1 MCIFKKIKFFWRVR
15 AWILC
20 RCYFFPN
27 SFQGSSFMC
36 GQQQQEIYVTR
47 SKFKISFHISKND
60 GPSKKMFI
68 NLLEFLGKG
77 NCVSCTTYKIS
88 PDYQLCSF
96 FLEWNILIG
105 SCCSQKSLTPSLEH
119 VFPLFSAIKFKGS
132 RDQGCLPH
140 VLYMYTQNYL
150 FFKSSLRPI
159 RFILHAD

>member
-1 MCIFKKIKFFWRVR
+1 MCGHEFSVAVIFSPIRFKVLPLCVGSSSRKSMWRV
-15 AWILC
+15 L
-20 RCYFFPN
+20 N
-27 SFQGSSFMC
+27 
-36 GQQQQEIYVTR
+36 
-47 SKFKISFHISKND
+47 SKFLSISQKTMD
-60 GPSKKMFI
+60 RLKKCLSIYLNF
-68 NLLEFLGKG
+68 LEKVTVCPALI
-77 NCVSCTTYKIS
+77 YKIS

-150 FFKSSLRPI
+150 FFKSSLRPT